1 MCGFSFLRHS
11 RLYHLRLLFL
21 VESGTEIGTANHL
34 PLTGEPQKVVR
45 TAEAGEECPYVSVRP
60 SRIGIYG
67 HTSFVGLRLVHAF
80 SLFPLSLFHFVES
93 GFVIGTANHLPLTS
107 EPQKAVCTAEAGAEC
122 PYVSVRASR
131 IGIYGHTSLVGL
143 RLVHAFKRASKLE
156 DVFFSH
162 AVSAFWRCSIQSASC
177 YAYLHFATS
186 RRRIRWSFSFGCKG
200 NSGICRKCKVK
211 PPVLREK
218 SPALRVVFSRKTLHF
233 RIPTLMGQ
241 PKRKRP
247 MRQEDA

>member
-1 MCGFSFLRHS
+1 MSVCVCPSKSDRHIRIHFFCGASAF
-11 RLYHLRLLFL
+11 
-21 VESGTEIGTANHL
+21 
-34 PLTGEPQKVVR
+34 
-45 TAEAGEECPYVSVRP
+45 
-60 SRIGIYG
+60 
-67 HTSFVGLRLVHAF
+67 HAF

-93 GFVIGTANHLPLTS
+93 GIVIGTANHLPLTS
-107 EPQKAVCTAEAGAEC
+107 EPQKAVCTAEAEEEC

-131 IGIYGHTSLVGL
+131 IGIYGHTSFVEF

-162 AVSAFWRCSIQSASC
+162 AVSAFRRCSIQSASC

-200 NSGICRKCKVK
+200 NSGICRKSKVK

-218 SPALRVVFSRKTLHF
+218 SPALRVVFFPKNLAFPNPYLDGATETKTTDATGR
-233 RIPTLMGQ
+233 RIKKMSDNREAD
-241 PKRKRP
+241 KKF
-247 MRQEDA
+247 

>member
-1 MCGFSFLRHS
+1 MCGLSFLRHN

-80 SLFPLSLFHFVES
+80 
-93 GFVIGTANHLPLTS
+93 
-107 EPQKAVCTAEAGAEC
+107 
-122 PYVSVRASR
+122 
-131 IGIYGHTSLVGL
+131 
-143 RLVHAFKRASKLE
+143 KRASKLE

-162 AVSAFWRCSIQSASC
+162 AVSAFRRCSIQSASC

-200 NSGICRKCKVK
+200 NSGICRKSKVK

-218 SPALRVVFSRKTLHF
+218 SPALRVVFFPKNLAFPNPYLDGATETKTTDATGR
-233 RIPTLMGQ
+233 RIKKMSDNREAD
-241 PKRKRP
+241 KKF
-247 MRQEDA
+247 

>member
-45 TAEAGEECPYVSVRP
+45 TAEAGEECPYVSVRA

-67 HTSFVGLRLVHAF
+67 HTSFARL
-80 SLFPLSLFHFVES
+80 
-93 GFVIGTANHLPLTS
+93 
-107 EPQKAVCTAEAGAEC
+107 Q
-122 PYVSVRASR
+122 
-131 IGIYGHTSLVGL
+131 
-143 RLVHAFKRASKLE
+143 LVHAFKRASKLE

-162 AVSAFWRCSIQSASC
+162 AVSAFWSCSTQSASC

-200 NSGICRKCKVK
+200 NSGICRKSKVK

-218 SPALRVVFSRKTLHF
+218 SPALRVVFFPKNLAFPNPYLDGATETKTTDATGR
-233 RIPTLMGQ
+233 RIKKCRITE
-241 PKRKRP
+241 
-247 MRQEDA
+247 RQIRSFETQLPQLLDPHIKIKNRTDNDS